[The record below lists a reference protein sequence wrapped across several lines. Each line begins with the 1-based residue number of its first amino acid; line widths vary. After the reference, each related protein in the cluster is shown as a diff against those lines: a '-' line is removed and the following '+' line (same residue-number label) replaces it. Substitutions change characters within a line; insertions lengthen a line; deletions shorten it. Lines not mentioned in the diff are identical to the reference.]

1 MTNLNQHKYFT
12 SLDKVPQISEEE
24 RALLEPVQEEFYFR
38 TNTYYNSLINWDEP
52 DDPLRK
58 MVIPSVQE
66 HDDGG
71 LLDEYDEQ
79 TTVVIQGL
87 QRKYY
92 NQCSLLIAS
101 VCGATCRYC
110 YRKRIFMEGA
120 NDEIAVDME
129 KIVAYLQQNP
139 EVTCLVIT
147 GGDPLV
153 LSAAKLKKFLQ
164 PLREVETIRHI
175 RVSSKMVA
183 FNPHKIIEDTE
194 MLEVLESLRTP
205 DKNVWVS
212 AHITHPREITDVA
225 VRAINLIHDRGIS
238 MMNNFPI
245 VKGINDDP
253 QVIAEIYNRMVE
265 LGIFNYYTYICS
277 PTKGNVSCVI
287 PVEKAL
293 EIQEQAKRLASGF
306 SRTGRLIMCTNTAN
320 IEVLGKSD
328 GRIYFQF
335 FHAREPQYD
344 NVIFS
349 LQSNPEACWFE
360 DYEEVK
366 KGECQLP
373 LGQQV

>member
-1 MTNLNQHKYFT
+1 LSQHKYFT
-12 SLDKVPQISEEE
+12 SLEKVPQISEEE
-24 RALLEPVQEEFYFR
+24 RALLDPVQEEFYFR
-38 TNTYYNSLINWDEP
+38 TNTYYNSLINWDDP

-79 TTVVIQGL
+79 STVVVQGL

-92 NQCSLLIAS
+92 NQCSLLVAS

-120 NDEIAVDME
+120 NDEIAVDMG

-183 FNPHKIIEDTE
+183 FNP
-194 MLEVLESLRTP
+194 
-205 DKNVWVS
+205 
-212 AHITHPREITDVA
+212 
-225 VRAINLIHDRGIS
+225 
-238 MMNNFPI
+238 
-245 VKGINDDP
+245 
-253 QVIAEIYNRMVE
+253 
-265 LGIFNYYTYICS
+265 
-277 PTKGNVSCVI
+277 
-287 PVEKAL
+287 
-293 EIQEQAKRLASGF
+293 
-306 SRTGRLIMCTNTAN
+306 
-320 IEVLGKSD
+320 
-328 GRIYFQF
+328 
-335 FHAREPQYD
+335 
-344 NVIFS
+344 
-349 LQSNPEACWFE
+349 
-360 DYEEVK
+360 
-366 KGECQLP
+366 
-373 LGQQV
+373 